1 MVIILTEKPS
11 AARNFAKALGG
22 MSGTFNGEKYRIVN
36 SYGHI
41 YSYPKKVSSLVPVD
55 KKEKYEN
62 WEITNLPWDPSDFK
76 WKIEPKENAHEAIE
90 TIKSA
95 LSSASEVC
103 VATDNDPTGEG
114 DLLAWEI
121 LLALKWKGK
130 TTRMIFDDESAKSIQ
145 TAFPKRF
152 EVPSPESHGPFV
164 KARARSKF
172 DYLSMQFTRMATLVA
187 RERGH
192 SVVLRQGRLKSVM
205 VSLIGKQLD
214 LVKNYKKVPF
224 FEVRFKDENGNIF
237 KRKDEDADRFER
249 ADVVDIASYSESPIV
264 IDKKEN
270 RGMKPGSL
278 LDLAGLG
285 SILGSRGYDTKEV
298 QATYQKM
305 YEDGIVSYPRTEDK
319 KITPE
324 QFEELKNNR
333 FAIADVIGVS
343 HTLLTHEDPWDD
355 KKGPRHVQESAAHGA
370 NRPGPV
376 IPDSLDSLRSY
387 GASGPAI
394 YELLARNSLAI
405 FGEAYVYEHQEG
417 HLEKY
422 PDFTGST
429 NIPLKLGFKEIFDT
443 GDDDE
448 EKTDKSLGKG
458 ASPYIHEGAN
468 PKPKNPTMV
477 WLLGD
482 SRGKG
487 QLQKYNVGTGSTRL
501 STFNEIIEGSG
512 KNASMQLVK
521 MSKKGV
527 LSFAP
532 AGECSYILL
541 KDCEIASPEV
551 TERLYKDMAEVG
563 TFKKDQN
570 EIMHSITPIMLHDM
584 DCMRRNAL
592 NLPAG
597 EMQGYVPKEKVTGVF
612 IPTGEDISFNTSWGG
627 YTFTEKEIADLLNGE
642 TIEIQ
647 VKNKD
652 GKPYKVR
659 GFLAKDKYKGKT
671 FWGFQRKIEVP
682 DSFCGHFFTPEEKES
697 LMSGESVYVEKMRSN
712 QGKVFN
718 AKLCYLNGKIEFVK
732 ELPSEFGRHVFTKDE
747 KELLLEGKTV
757 FVSGLWSESKGKRY
771 DADLIYE
778 DGRIKPVFSAKKK
791 KGKKKSFKDCTPE
804 EQDAIISSINLN
816 DIF

>member
-1 MVIILTEKPS
+1 MIVILTEKPS

-22 MSGTFNGEKYRIVN
+22 MSGSFNGENYKIVN

-41 YSYPKKVSSLVPVD
+41 YEYPKKVSALVPDD
-55 KKEKYEN
+55 KKAIYDN
-62 WEITNLPWDPSDFK
+62 WSIGNLPWDPDDFK
-76 WKIEPKENAHEAIE
+76 WKINPRSDALDAIEAI
-90 TIKSA
+90 KNA
-95 LSSASEVC
+95 LQNASEVC

-121 LLALKWKGK
+121 LLALRWKGK

-145 TAFPKRF
+145 KAFPKRF
-152 EVPSPESHGPFV
+152 EVPSAEKHGPFV

-205 VSLIGKQLD
+205 VSLIGKQLE

-224 FEVRFKDENGNIF
+224 FEARFKDENGNVY
-237 KRKDEDADRFER
+237 KRKDDDAERFDNP
-249 ADVVDIASYSESPIV
+249 DVVNIASYTDSPVI

-270 RGMKPGSL
+270 RGMKPGNL

-285 SILGSRGYDTKEV
+285 SILGSRGFNPKEI

-305 YEDGIVSYPRTEDK
+305 YDDGIVSYPRTEDK

-333 FAIADVIGVS
+333 FAIADVIGIS
-343 HTLLTHEDPWDD
+343 HSLLTHEEPWDD
-355 KKGPRHVQESAAHGA
+355 KNGLRHIRDSAAHGA

-376 IPDSLDSLRSY
+376 IPDSLNSLTSY
-387 GASGPAI
+387 GPSGPAI

-405 FGEAYVYEHQEG
+405 FGEAYIYEHQEG

-422 PDFTGST
+422 PDFMGST
-429 NIPLKLGFKEIFDT
+429 NIPVKLGFKEIFDT
-443 GDDDE
+443 GDEDE
-448 EKTDKSLGKG
+448 EKTDKSLGKD

-501 STFNEIIEGSG
+501 STFNEIIESSG
-512 KNASMQLVK
+512 KNAEMQLVK

-532 AGECSYILL
+532 AGEYSYILL
-541 KDCEIASPEV
+541 EGCEIASPEV

-563 TFKKDQN
+563 SFKKNQD
-570 EIMHSITPIMLHDM
+570 EIMHSITPIMVHDM
-584 DCMRRNAL
+584 DCMRRNAA
-592 NLPAG
+592 NLPDG
-597 EMQGYVPKEKVTGVF
+597 ERLGYVPKEKVSGVF
-612 IPTGEDISFNTSWGG
+612 IPTGEEISFNTSWGG
-627 YTFTEKEIADLLNGE
+627 HNFTESEISNLLDGE

-647 VKNKD
+647 IVSKE
-652 GKPYKVR
+652 GKPYKVK
-659 GFLAKDKYKGKT
+659 GLLAKDKYKGKE
-671 FWGFQRKIEVP
+671 FWGFQRKV
-682 DSFCGHFFTPEEKES
+682 ES
-697 LMSGESVYVEKMRSN
+697 PK
-712 QGKVFN
+712 
-718 AKLCYLNGKIEFVK
+718 
-732 ELPSEFGRHVFTKDE
+732 EFGRHVFTDE
-747 KELLLEGKTV
+747 EKARLLAGETV
-757 FVSGLWSESKGKRY
+757 FVSGLWSETKYKIY
-771 DADLIYE
+771 DAELIYE
-778 DGRIKPVFSAKKK
+778 DGRIKPVFGAKKK
-791 KGKKKSFKDCTPE
+791 K
-804 EQDAIISSINLN
+804 
-816 DIF
+816 